1 MNDLIFDRT
10 IDDINND
17 TDKAYLQKAD
27 YDRVQEWISYLS
39 TEFGLNLTVTP
50 LEFAAAITEPI
61 ITEIL
66 NNLTAIRNNHAWS
79 FTPITPSKDNLTPSK
94 DNWNW
99 VKQNAVEKILYDVN
113 LWWNNQQARW
123 IYCGTLRC
131 GQRKI

>member
-1 MNDLIFDRT
+1 MKDLIFDRT
-10 IDDINND
+10 ENDVNND

-27 YDRVQEWISYLS
+27 YDRVQEWISYFS
-39 TEFGLNLTVTP
+39 TEFNLNLSVTP
-50 LEFAAAITEPI
+50 LEFAEAITGPI
-61 ITEIL
+61 ATEIL
-66 NNLTAIRNNHAWS
+66 NNLTAIRDNHAWS
-79 FTPITPSKDNLTPSK
+79 FTPITPSK

>member
-1 MNDLIFDRT
+1 MNGLIFDRT
-10 IDDINND
+10 ENDVNND

-27 YDRVQEWISYLS
+27 YDRVQEWISYFS
-39 TEFGLNLTVTP
+39 TEFNLNLSVTP
-50 LEFAAAITEPI
+50 LEFAEAITDPI
-61 ITEIL
+61 TTEIL
-66 NNLTAIRNNHAWS
+66 NNLTAIRDNHAWS
-79 FTPITPSKDNLTPSK
+79 FTPITPSK

>member
-1 MNDLIFDRT
+1 M
-10 IDDINND
+10 
-17 TDKAYLQKAD
+17 QKAD
-27 YDRVQEWISYLS
+27 YDRVQEWISYFS
-39 TEFGLNLTVTP
+39 TEFNLNLSVTP
-50 LEFAAAITEPI
+50 LEFAEAITDPI
-61 ITEIL
+61 TTEIL

-79 FTPITPSKDNLTPSK
+79 FTPITPSK

>member
-1 MNDLIFDRT
+1 MNGLIFDRT

-27 YDRVQEWISYLS
+27 YDRVQEWISYFS
-39 TEFGLNLTVTP
+39 TEFNLNLSVTP
-50 LEFAAAITEPI
+50 LEFAEAITDPI
-61 ITEIL
+61 TTEIL
-66 NNLTAIRNNHAWS
+66 NNLTAIRDNHAWS
-79 FTPITPSKDNLTPSK
+79 FTPITPSKDN
-94 DNWNW
+94 WNW
-99 VKQNAVEKILYDVN
+99 LKMNAVEKILADVN

>member
-1 MNDLIFDRT
+1 MNGLIYNRT

-17 TDKAYLQKAD
+17 TDKAYLQKTD
-27 YDRVQEWISYLS
+27 YDRVQEWISYFS
-39 TEFGLNLTVTP
+39 TEFNLNLSVTP
-50 LEFAAAITEPI
+50 LEFAEAITDPI
-61 ITEIL
+61 TTEIL
-66 NNLTAIRNNHAWS
+66 NNLTAIRDNHAWS
-79 FTPITPSKDNLTPSK
+79 FTPITPSK

-123 IYCGTLRC
+123 IFCGTLKC

>member
-1 MNDLIFDRT
+1 MNGLIFDRT
-10 IDDINND
+10 ENDVNND

-27 YDRVQEWISYLS
+27 YDRVQEWISYFS
-39 TEFGLNLTVTP
+39 TEFNLNLSVTP
-50 LEFAAAITEPI
+50 LEFAEAITDPI
-61 ITEIL
+61 TTEIL
-66 NNLTAIRNNHAWS
+66 NNLTAIRDNHAWS
-79 FTPITPSKDNLTPSK
+79 FTPITPSK

-99 VKQNAVEKILYDVN
+99 VKQNAVERILYDVN